1 MRCIPLSRS
10 QGLARSLGFLSFL
23 LALPSL
29 GQAVDVD
36 YELLDRLDKV
46 NDTKSY
52 YADLHPCP
60 TACTGPSSN
69 WTIYTSF
76 DRFKQCDEPVL
87 LTFALSYP
95 VTSPDTPTKIP
106 TCTLDNANTQVNSL
120 FNGTGV
126 DASPAS
132 SKSERNKAKGS
143 LRRQAGVDMTCE
155 QTTSRAQAKES
166 KLPYE
171 LAVAGKQHDLDET
184 RRDAPATVIEKLVG
198 FFKDQASC
206 SETIMFAYYRGVA
219 AGIHLGASFGRGAD
233 ALSAVSKPLID
244 KAKSASGST
253 VALQLCG
260 YGRNVDHVS
269 GLAVDTAGD
278 IDAIQAAVEGW
289 SEAMCLRSSARAEP
303 AELTVREDGGGFVPL
318 GVFLGGLNATFAN
331 STRDNTISAALPA
344 ALGRRADC
352 KTETVVTGDSCWAL
366 ASKCGVSLSDFV
378 GFNGGESFCNT
389 LQPKQRVCCS
399 SGSLPDI
406 RPKKG
411 ADGTCATYMV
421 VNGDTCAGIA
431 SANGLRVSDIEK
443 LNRGTWCWY
452 DRKKP
457 PPNVNICLSE
467 GDRPLPYQAS
477 NAVCGPTMLGTK
489 KPTDGTELKDLKPC
503 PLNAYCNVR
512 GQCGVSA
519 EFCTE
524 EKSSSGNPGT
534 SALQNRCV
542 SSCGMEI
549 KNNKN
554 APNGYGR
561 IGYYEAWNYGRPC
574 LHQRVRN
581 ANTDGTYT
589 KIHWTF
595 AEINIDDHTVKIVDP
610 YHQWES
616 FKKGLGRAKRIISFG
631 GWGYSNNPGTYNI
644 LREAMQNRNVFAT
657 NVAKFLNDEGLDGT
671 GPTTL
676 KFLTVM
682 KSKLSGKQTLSIAAP
697 ASYWYLKAFPI
708 GRMAAV
714 LDYIVYMTY
723 DLHGQWDTG
732 NQWATE
738 GCPAGDCVRSHVNLT
753 ETTRALVM
761 ITKARCF
768 DHQDLPPGRCTDTA
782 GYISNAEIDEIMM
795 GASTSAGAQQVQ
807 VWHNGAPNSDM
818 AVYNGDEWV
827 AYMTPTTKGT
837 RHQLWKDMMF
847 AGTIDW
853 ATDLQA
859 FNGEDEYL
867 DPRSPTGGRV
877 ECQYCDDR
885 HCHDWQPPSC
895 NTVRFPSCPQPSPL
909 THDWTQL
916 ADRCP
921 PDYSKWSDPTGAE
934 ATESATGIPRD
945 AVKFGEAKKSGDAQ
959 GRVEAVAP
967 LAFTL
972 ETAVNAIQSISDA
985 MDVEEAEQ
993 RKSTILLFLTAIF
1006 LLVPIVGEI
1015 AAVFAP
1021 LAAIGRIVSILGA
1034 SRARRRSTS
1043 AASSTQRATDL
1054 MTVLG
1059 IVLVPPGRLRRR
1071 PDGQGGGPVALRKL
1085 KMEPQMDIVRKVN
1098 ERASTCMLPGGR
1110 GGKRSAGVFPEGA
1123 LPMSGLNAD
1132 PFHRW

>member
-106 TCTLDNANTQVNSL
+106 TCTLGNADTQVNSL
-120 FNGTGV
+120 FNGTRV

-132 SKSERNKAKGS
+132 SKSERSKAKGS
-143 LRRQAGVDMTCE
+143 LRRQADVDMTCE
-155 QTTSRAQAKES
+155 QTASRAQAKES
-166 KLPYE
+166 KPTCE

-184 RRDAPATVIEKLVG
+184 RRDAPATAIEKLVG

-206 SETIMFAYYRGVA
+206 SETIMFAYYRGVV
-219 AGIHLGASFGRGAD
+219 AGVHFGASFGRDAD
-233 ALSAVSKPLID
+233 TLSAVSKPLID

-303 AELTVREDGGGFVPL
+303 AELTVREDGRGLVPL

-331 STRDNTISAALPA
+331 STR
-344 ALGRRADC
+344 
-352 KTETVVTGDSCWAL
+352 
-366 ASKCGVSLSDFV
+366 
-378 GFNGGESFCNT
+378 FNGGESFCNT

-399 SGSLPDI
+399 SGSLLDI

-411 ADGTCATYMV
+411 ADGACATYMV
-421 VNGDTCAGIA
+421 VSGDMCASTA

-443 LNRGTWCWY
+443 LNRGTG
-452 DRKKP
+452 
-457 PPNVNICLSE
+457 L
-467 GDRPLPYQAS
+467 
-477 NAVCGPTMLGTK
+477 
-489 KPTDGTELKDLKPC
+489 
-503 PLNAYCNVR
+503 
-512 GQCGVSA
+512 CGVSA

-561 IGYYEAWNYGRPC
+561 IGYYETWNYGRPC

-595 AEINIDDHTVKIVDP
+595 AEINIDDYTVKIVDP

-657 NVAKFLNDEGLDGT
+657 NVAKFLNDEGLDGVDSDWEYPGAKDIPGT
-671 GPTTL
+671 PEGFDSDGADYL
-676 KFLTVM
+676 KFLAVI

-723 DLHGQWDTG
+723 DLHESSYGRSFKLAQ
-732 NQWATE
+732 A
-738 GCPAGDCVRSHVNLT
+738 GCDGPMCPYLGTKNESPAV
-753 ETTRALVM
+753 
-761 ITKARCF
+761 
-768 DHQDLPPGRCTDTA
+768 PGRCTDTA
-782 GYISNAEIDEIMM
+782 GYISNAEIDEIIM
-795 GASTSAGAQQVQ
+795 GASTSAGAQQVK

-837 RHQLWKDMMF
+837 RRQLWKDMMF

-885 HCHDWQPPSC
+885 HCHGWQPPSC
-895 NTVRFPSCPQPSPL
+895 NTAYDQDLPEAAEQIKLDLYPGDPQDL
-909 THDWTQL
+909 
-916 ADRCP
+916 
-921 PDYSKWSDPTGAE
+921 
-934 ATESATGIPRD
+934 
-945 AVKFGEAKKSGDAQ
+945 
-959 GRVEAVAP
+959 VEAVAP
-967 LAFTL
+967 LVFTL

-1021 LAAIGRIVSILGA
+1021 LAGIGRIVSILGA
-1034 SRARRRSTS
+1034 SRGQ
-1043 AASSTQRATDL
+1043 AALDIYGVVDTK
-1054 MTVLG
+1054 G
-1059 IVLVPPGRLRRR
+1059 NGPHGH
-1071 PDGQGGGPVALRKL
+1071 GQGGGPVALRKL